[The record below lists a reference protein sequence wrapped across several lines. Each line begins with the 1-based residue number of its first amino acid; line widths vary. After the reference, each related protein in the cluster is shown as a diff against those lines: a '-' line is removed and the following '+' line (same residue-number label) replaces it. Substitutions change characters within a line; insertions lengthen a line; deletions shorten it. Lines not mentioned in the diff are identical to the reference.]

1 MKSRLT
7 IVALTLALAACGG
20 GGQQES
26 ATAEG
31 SAPAA
36 TPAEGTAEPAATTAM
51 AGEKSFAKCA
61 ACHKVQKDAPHGVG
75 PNLHGIVGKAIGS
88 AEGYNYSAAMK
99 AHGGVW
105 DAATLDAYLENPR
118 KAVPGT
124 KMAFAGINNAEERKA
139 LIEYLAAQK

>member
-1 MKSRLT
+1 MKFRLT
-7 IVALTLALAACGG
+7 FAALTLALTACGG
-20 GGQQES
+20 GGQQDNKAADS
-26 ATAEG
+26 AAPSASPDETA
-31 SAPAA
+31 
-36 TPAEGTAEPAATTAM
+36 AEPAAAVAM

-75 PNLHGIVGKAIGS
+75 PNLHGIVGKAVGA

-124 KMAFAGINNAEERKA
+124 KMAFAGINNADERKA